1 MTNQGDFMTNSI
13 KPRQNEQGNA
23 LFLIL
28 IAVVLFAALSYA
40 ITQSNRSSGNAGRE
54 TNTIS
59 GTTLTQYTSG
69 IRTGITRML
78 LRGTATSELL
88 FDKPSDGNYNSA
100 DPAVRARQVFH
111 PDGGGVGYQATDQN
125 LVNGVIAETASAYPG
140 SATQFGNWHFILD
153 KPVQNIATNSGE
165 VVAILEDVKKGVCE
179 QLNQQING
187 NTNIP
192 ISTSADAAMIDNTLL
207 TGTGIDGQP
216 FGCVKST
223 GTKYYYYHVLA
234 EQ

>member
-1 MTNQGDFMTNSI
+1 MTNLTKMRQG
-13 KPRQNEQGNA
+13 EQGNA

-59 GTTLTQYTSG
+59 GTTITQYTSG

-88 FDKPSDGNYNSA
+88 FDKPSDTAYSVAANTTKE
-100 DPAVRARQVFH
+100 VFH
-111 PDGGGVGYQATDQN
+111 PDGGGVGYQSTDQN
-125 LVNGVIAETASAYPG
+125 IVNAVVAETANGGAAPN
-140 SATQFGNWHFILD
+140 GNWHFLIA
-153 KPVQNIATNSGE
+153 KPVTNIATTAGD
-165 VVAILEDVKKGVCE
+165 VVAVLADVKRGVCE

-187 NTNIP
+187 NTTIP
-192 ISTSADAAMIDNTLL
+192 TASNTDATMVDTSTAIA
-207 TGTGIDGQP
+207 GTGVSGQP
-216 FGCVKST
+216 FGCVKSS
-223 GTKYYYYHVLA
+223 GTTYYYYHVLA

>member
-1 MTNQGDFMTNSI
+1 MTNKGDFMTNTMNT
-13 KPRQNEQGNA
+13 RQNEQGNA

-59 GTTLTQYTSG
+59 GTTITQYTSG

-78 LRGTATSELL
+78 LRGTATSELR
-88 FDKPSDGNYNSA
+88 FDKPSDATYSSNTTQ
-100 DPAVRARQVFH
+100 QVFH
-111 PDGGGVGYQATDQN
+111 PDGGGVGYQTTDQN
-125 LVNGVIAETASAYPG
+125 VVNTLIAETTGAPNPN
-140 SATQFGNWHFILD
+140 GNWHFLTT
-153 KPVQNIATNSGE
+153 KPVKNIATTAGD
-165 VVAILEDVKKGVCE
+165 VVAVLEDVKKGVCE

-187 NTNIP
+187 STTIP
-192 ISTSADAAMIDNTLL
+192 VASINDAAMIDAT
-207 TGTGIDGQP
+207 TEIDGVSGVAGQP
-216 FGCVKST
+216 FGCIKSS